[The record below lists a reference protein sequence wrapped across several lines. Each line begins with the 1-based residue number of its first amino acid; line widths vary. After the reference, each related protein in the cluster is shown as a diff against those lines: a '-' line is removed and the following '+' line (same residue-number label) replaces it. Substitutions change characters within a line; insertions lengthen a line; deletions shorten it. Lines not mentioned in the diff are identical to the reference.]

1 MLLHVGAR
9 TAKSSQLKPPEE
21 VAQRR
26 HYLPLL
32 GMILLALLF
41 KASPA
46 TVLMA
51 EYDITHACPSL
62 EK

>member
-9 TAKSSQLKPPEE
+9 SAKSGQLKPPEE

-32 GMILLALLF
+32 GMLILALLF

-51 EYDITHACPSL
+51 
-62 EK
+62 

>member
-1 MLLHVGAR
+1 MLLDAPATELH
-9 TAKSSQLKPPEE
+9 TTKSRQLRPPEE

-41 KASPA
+41 KASP
-46 TVLMA
+46 TVVLMA
-51 EYDITHACPSL
+51 
-62 EK
+62 